1 MAPGLPAPE
10 SDSNETLST
19 LPDPKSPLTS
29 PEISRSNSVSPHHP
43 ELSNEV
49 AALSNKLI
57 HAINHQTD
65 LDDTLNATRHE
76 LEAAQDRIRKLDIQ
90 VKDHQSL
97 VANGILVRQSNVE
110 AEFLRLRTT
119 LADER
124 RQRVKAENEKKGIE
138 QELETLTAALFEEAN
153 EVNQAFFVARSM
165 LKLVRWCQPHGKMRA
180 KKENPSKG
188 ATSSS
193 KHN

>member
-1 MAPGLPAPE
+1 MAPGLPSPQGG
-10 SDSNETLST
+10 SNETLST
-19 LPDPKSPLTS
+19 LPDPRSPLTS
-29 PEISRSNSVSPHHP
+29 PELSRSNSTSPHHP

-76 LEAAQDRIRKLDIQ
+76 LEATLDRMRQLESV
-90 VKDHQSL
+90 VKDHRSL
-97 VANGILVRQSNVE
+97 VANGILVRQSDVE

-124 RQRVKAENEKKGIE
+124 RLRVKVENEKKGIE
-138 QELETLTAALFEEAN
+138 QELETLTTALFEEAN
-153 EVNQAFFVARSM
+153 EVAAPPFVKDDS
-165 LKLVRWCQPHGKMRA
+165 
-180 KKENPSKG
+180 
-188 ATSSS
+188 
-193 KHN
+193 

>member
-1 MAPGLPAPE
+1 MNTTICNIPDVEGLIRENKMTTVTMAPGLP
-10 SDSNETLST
+10 SLQSFSNETLST
-19 LPDPKSPLTS
+19 LPDPRSPLTS
-29 PEISRSNSVSPHHP
+29 PDISRSSSTSPHHP

-65 LDDTLNATRHE
+65 LDDTLNATRQE
-76 LEAAQDRIRKLDIQ
+76 LEAAQDRVRKLEPL

-97 VANGILVRQSNVE
+97 VANGILVRQSDVD

-124 RQRVKAENEKKGIE
+124 RLRVKFENEKKGIE
-138 QELETLTAALFEEAN
+138 QELETLTSALFEEAN
-153 EVNQAFFVARSM
+153 EVDQVFVVIEHR
-165 LKLVRWCQPHGKMRA
+165 G
-180 KKENPSKG
+180 
-188 ATSSS
+188 
-193 KHN
+193 

>member
-1 MAPGLPAPE
+1 MTTVTMVLGLPPPH

-19 LPDPKSPLTS
+19 LPDPRSPLTS
-29 PEISRSNSVSPHHP
+29 PEISRSNSTSPHHP

-76 LEAAQDRIRKLDIQ
+76 LEAAQDRVRRLEPL

-97 VANGILVRQSNVE
+97 VANGILVRQSDVE
-110 AEFLRLRTT
+110 AELLRLRTT

-124 RQRVKAENEKKGIE
+124 RLRVNVENQKKGIE
-138 QELETLTAALFEEAN
+138 QELETLTTALFEEAN
-153 EVNQAFFVARSM
+153 EVDQLSFVIE
-165 LKLVRWCQPHGKMRA
+165 HG
-180 KKENPSKG
+180 G
-188 ATSSS
+188 
-193 KHN
+193 

>member
-1 MAPGLPAPE
+1 MTTVTMAPGLPPLH

-19 LPDPKSPLTS
+19 LPDPRSPLTS
-29 PEISRSNSVSPHHP
+29 PDISRSNSTSPHHP

-76 LEAAQDRIRKLDIQ
+76 LEAAQDRVRKLELL

-97 VANGILVRQSNVE
+97 LASGILVRQSDVE
-110 AEFLRLRTT
+110 VELLRLRTT

-124 RQRVKAENEKKGIE
+124 RLRVKVENEKKAIE

-153 EVNQAFFVARSM
+153 EVGQGFSIT
-165 LKLVRWCQPHGKMRA
+165 VRRG
-180 KKENPSKG
+180 
-188 ATSSS
+188 
-193 KHN
+193 